1 MILVSGKVRFYQ
13 DDLERIRPAMA
24 VMINASLAED
34 GCIDYAY
41 SIDVLDPTIMRI
53 IERWRDRAALAA
65 HFQTRHMAEWNA
77 VLAELNIS
85 DRELFMMDGDPLEFA
100 V

>member
-1 MILVSGKVRFYQ
+1 MILVSGKVRFHQ
-13 DDLERIRPAMA
+13 DDLERIRPAIA

-41 SIDVLDPTIMRI
+41 SIDVLDPTVMRI

-65 HFQTRHMAEWNA
+65 HFQTPHMAQWNA
-77 VLAELNIS
+77 VLAELDIS
-85 DRELFMMDGDPLEFA
+85 DRELFMMDGDQLEFA

>member
-1 MILVSGKVRFYQ
+1 MILVSGKVCFRQ
-13 DDLERIRPAMA
+13 ADLERVRPAMA
-24 VMINASLAED
+24 AMVNASLAED

-41 SIDVLDPTIMRI
+41 SIDVLDPTVMRI

-65 HFQTRHMAEWNA
+65 HFQTPHMAQWIA
-77 VLAELNIS
+77 VLTDLDIS
-85 DRELFMMDGDPLEFA
+85 DRELFMMDSDQLEFS